1 MKYSASN
8 KPIVCMQTQSK
19 CYKQTSTG
27 VPVGI
32 LWHDT
37 GAGNPYIKRYLQPS
51 DNDPKKNELL
61 ALLGKNKYANDW
73 NHIQVDRGVN
83 YFIGKLADGTVTTV
97 QALPENY
104 RPWGCGSGSKGSC
117 NGSPYAHNGPFW
129 IQFEI
134 CDDGYGNASY
144 FEKTYREALELTAY
158 LCKEFGI
165 DPNGTYTYK
174 DPYNGIPVTV
184 PTILC
189 HKDSY
194 NLGLGSNHGD
204 IYLWFRKYGKDMST
218 VRKDV
223 AVLLA
228 ASNTPPAV
236 PPVTMT
242 EPEPSEEKTEAIA
255 VGDLVSIKSGATYYS
270 GKKIPSWVME
280 MKWYVN
286 SVSGDRVVIDKSEDG
301 SAAIMSAIKASNLTV
316 AKKSEDDKEK
326 PSENEEEEEMTFEDF
341 KKYMNQYRAELQ
353 DNDAGKWSAA
363 AREWA
368 QNAGFI
374 AGGGNDANGNP
385 NYMYED
391 FLTREQAIMLFYR
404 FAKMAGMV

>member
-61 ALLGKNKYANDW
+61 ALLGKNQYANDW
-73 NHIQVDRGVN
+73 NHIQVDSGVN

-117 NGSPYAHNGPFW
+117 NGSPYANKSPFW

-144 FEKTYREALELTAY
+144 FYKAYNEALELTAY
-158 LCKEFGI
+158 LCKKYRI

-174 DPYNGIPVTV
+174 DPHKGIPVTV

-204 IYLWFRKYGKDMST
+204 IYLWFKKYGKDMST

-223 AVLLA
+223 TALIA
-228 ASNTPPAV
+228 ASNTPPV
-236 PPVTMT
+236 SPPVIDPAPEAPKE
-242 EPEPSEEKTEAIA
+242 EPVDVAT
-255 VGDLVSIKSGATYYS
+255 GDLVSIKNGATYYS
-270 GKKIPSWVME
+270 GKTIPSWVMAK
-280 MKWYVN
+280 KWYVS
-286 SVSGDRVVIDKSEDG
+286 SVSGDKAVIDKSEDG
-301 SAAIMSAIKASNLTV
+301 SVSIMSAIKVTNLTV
-316 AKKSEDDKEK
+316 VKKSEDDK
-326 PSENEEEEEMTFEDF
+326 EEEEMTFEDF

-374 AGGGNDANGNP
+374 AGSGKDANGNP